1 LVCSAHVDAL
11 KGALVESCSPDI
23 CCLAAVAADAWQV
36 VFCKLS
42 KLQLKLYEHFLA
54 SRPVKALLASTL
66 DEDGRP
72 RKRKPS
78 KAAATQA
85 AAGQQQQEARPEG
98 QQQEEEDEEQQPL
111 RAPLAA
117 ITALK
122 KLCCHP
128 DLIWDMLHK
137 HKATELKAAQMQ
149 QLAAL
154 REAQRRVSARAS
166 VQVH

>member
-1 LVCSAHVDAL
+1 M
-11 KGALVESCSPDI
+11 
-23 CCLAAVAADAWQV
+23 

-42 KLQLKLYEHFLA
+42 KLQLKLYEHFLN

-85 AAGQQQQEARPEG
+85 AGDQQQQQEARLEG
-98 QQQEEEDEEQQPL
+98 QEGEDEQEQQL
-111 RAPLAA
+111 LAPLAA

-166 VQVH
+166 AQVLKCKLPIDRCVLQSFTLPAV

>member
-1 LVCSAHVDAL
+1 
-11 KGALVESCSPDI
+11 
-23 CCLAAVAADAWQV
+23 V

-42 KLQLKLYEHFLA
+42 KLQLKLYEHFLD

-85 AAGQQQQEARPEG
+85 AGDQQQQEARQEG
-98 QQQEEEDEEQQPL
+98 EDEQEQQQL
-111 RAPLAA
+111 LAPLAA

-166 VQVH
+166 AQVHQHTHSLLTVCCCRMHTAG